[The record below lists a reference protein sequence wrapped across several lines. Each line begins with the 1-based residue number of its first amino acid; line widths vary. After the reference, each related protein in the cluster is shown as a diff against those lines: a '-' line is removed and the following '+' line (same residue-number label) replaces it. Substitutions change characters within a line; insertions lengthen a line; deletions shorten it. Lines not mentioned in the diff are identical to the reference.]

1 MDDTQHLLNAE
12 KNRLAHLV
20 ESLLIAQL
28 QVVLSQATIYQ
39 QTFSDNRQALLA
51 MTVLTNLIQQ
61 TIHTAQ
67 DLHTTLKMPNEH
79 IFPAIPHIHLT
90 PRELDVLKGVVEG
103 MSNKEIAHA
112 LDMTIRT
119 VKFHLDNIFSKLG
132 VASRTAAALFAVQ
145 HGLLS

>member
-1 MDDTQHLLNAE
+1 
-12 KNRLAHLV
+12 
-20 ESLLIAQL
+20 
-28 QVVLSQATIYQ
+28 
-39 QTFSDNRQALLA
+39 
-51 MTVLTNLIQQ
+51 
-61 TIHTAQ
+61 
-67 DLHTTLKMPNEH
+67 KMPNEH

-112 LDMTIRT
+112 LGMTIRT